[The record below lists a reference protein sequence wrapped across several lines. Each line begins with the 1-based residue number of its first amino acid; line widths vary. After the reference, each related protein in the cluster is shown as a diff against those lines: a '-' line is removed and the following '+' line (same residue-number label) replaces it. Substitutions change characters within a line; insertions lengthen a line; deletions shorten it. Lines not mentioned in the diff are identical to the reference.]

1 MSLITEKIKKLT
13 VIIPAYNEETHIA
26 DTIKSVMNQTIT
38 PAEII
43 VVDDFSSDR
52 TGEIARS
59 FGVKVLRPPK
69 NTGTKAGAQNFALI
83 GVNTD
88 YVMAI
93 DADTTLA
100 PNAIEKLMTG
110 FKSDKVAAVCGFV
123 IPRFVK
129 TIWERGRYVEYL
141 FAFSF
146 FKQIQEYFDKPLISS
161 GCFSAYRT
169 EILKS
174 VGGWPTRTMAEDMDL
189 TWTFYHHDYKVHF
202 VPDAVCYPVE
212 PHNLH
217 FMGKQLRRWS
227 HGFLQNVKLHWKS
240 VIHIPFLRNVVAVG
254 LWDASIA
261 SVAYL
266 FVLPLLAVIFS
277 NPWLFLGYF
286 IDMPTVLFPVMV
298 TAVKRKEIPKA
309 VLSIPSFFIL
319 RFVNSFF
326 MLRAIWEEF
335 VINKPLT
342 QYEKGH

>member
-1 MSLITEKIKKLT
+1 MSIIQERIKQLT
-13 VIIPAYNEETHIA
+13 VIIPAYNEEAHIA
-26 DTIKSVMNQTIT
+26 DTIKSIQNQTIT

-43 VVDDFSSDR
+43 VIDDFSNDK

-59 FGVKVLRPPK
+59 FGVKVLRPPQ

-83 GVNTD
+83 GVETD

-100 PNAIEKLMTG
+100 PNAIEKLMSG
-110 FKSDKVAAVCGFV
+110 FKSERVAAVCGFV
-123 IPRFVK
+123 IPRIVK
-129 TIWERGRYVEYL
+129 SIWERGRYVEYL

-161 GCFSAYRT
+161 GCFSAYKT

-174 VGGWPTRTMAEDMDL
+174 VGGWQTRTMAEDMDL
-189 TWTFYHHDYKVHF
+189 TWTFYHLDYKVHF

-227 HGFLQNVKLHWKS
+227 HGFLQNVRLHWRS

-261 SVAYL
+261 SVAYI
-266 FVLPLLAVIFS
+266 FILPLLAIYYS
-277 NPWLFLGYF
+277 NPWFFLGYF

-298 TAVKRKEIPKA
+298 TAVKRKEVMRA
-309 VLSIPSFFIL
+309 VSSIPSFFVL
-319 RFVNSFF
+319 RFVNCFF
-326 MLRAIWEEF
+326 MLNAVWAEF

-342 QYEKGH
+342 TYEKGH